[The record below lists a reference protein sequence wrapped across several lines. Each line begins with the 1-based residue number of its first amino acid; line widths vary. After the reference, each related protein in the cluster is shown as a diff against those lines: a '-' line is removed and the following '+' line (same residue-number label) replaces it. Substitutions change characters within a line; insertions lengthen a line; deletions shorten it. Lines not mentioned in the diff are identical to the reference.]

1 MTTASGK
8 FPVFDTD
15 VLLCLTRQAQQVL
28 AAAAAV
34 SSPCQSICAMDKAS
48 GWCTGCLR
56 NINEIAAWGGL
67 GDEPRRQIWGQIQR
81 RATKLQHTIGAPKGL
96 AP

>member
-8 FPVFDTD
+8 SPVFDTD
-15 VLLCLTRQAQQVL
+15 VLLRLTRQAQQVL
-28 AAAAAV
+28 AADAAV

-56 NINEIAAWGGL
+56 HINEIAAWGGL
-67 GDEPRRQIWGQIQR
+67 GETPRRQIWMQIQR
-81 RATKLQHTIGAPKGL
+81 RAQHIIQTQEPS
-96 AP
+96 